1 MKVISVLS
9 VLTSV
14 AIICACQKKDSA
26 AQQEFTQPK
35 TEPGAREE
43 ALAERLNSLEEK
55 VNSLDQTVKELAK
68 KGNAAV
74 NARTSAT
81 DIQGQT
87 SDPAQVQA
95 ENERMVQQ
103 LRAMMPNPSKIAA
116 GDPARQRTGD
126 PAKRER
132 PAQRQLGPED
142 LQRQWQQKLD
152 EAKASGQA
160 VFPATQGA
168 SPTPSSAVEA
178 ASPNP
183 SPTPE

>member
-1 MKVISVLS
+1 M
-9 VLTSV
+9 
-14 AIICACQKKDSA
+14 ICACQKKDSAA

-68 KGNAAV
+68 KGNAAA
-74 NARTSAT
+74 NTRTSAT
-81 DIQGQT
+81 DVQGQT
-87 SDPAQVQA
+87 LDPAQAQA

-103 LRAMMPNPSKIAA
+103 LRAMIPTPSRVAA
-116 GDPARQRTGD
+116 GAAAAD

-142 LQRQWQQKLD
+142 LQRQWQQQLD
-152 EAKASGQA
+152 NAKMSKQA
-160 VFPATQGA
+160 VFPGAEGA
-168 SPTPSSAVEA
+168 S
-178 ASPNP
+178 ASP